1 MILKMEIDNKDNKGK
16 NKQEKQICL
25 VSKLLL
31 LIVLIGFMLSLC
43 LNTKLQRYNRVLS
56 TRLDSVIY
64 KTEQVM
70 LISSKNR
77 ILLDKHLK
85 LKGLNNKEKKK
96 MLFNEKLKRIKGN
109 KTK

>member
-43 LNTKLQRYNRVLS
+43 LNTKLQCYNRVLS

-64 KTEQVM
+64 KSEQVM

-77 ILLDKHLK
+77 ILLDKNIK
-85 LKGLNNKEKKK
+85 FKGLNNKEKKK
-96 MLFNEKLKRIKGN
+96 MLFNEKLKRRKN
-109 KTK
+109 K